1 MSRVRRSSCTALV
14 SLCPRSQNVSFPIR
28 HTALGLI
35 ARRPIHGYAL
45 VQQLQRWSLGPGAV
59 RPSTVYTALS
69 RLERDGLI
77 EPSRSGDAPH
87 GQPRIVYRATPD
99 GEELLD
105 EWLAKPPTSF
115 EELRAR
121 VAVGRPQDLE
131 RLIEYVIAEEQ
142 ACLERLRE
150 LETPPVA
157 VLASRNAPWD
167 ALCGAILGTLDTG
180 ELAGRVKWL
189 QDARDTLRAFRD
201 HPDRAQ

>member
-1 MSRVRRSSCTALV
+1 
-14 SLCPRSQNVSFPIR
+14 VSFPIR
-28 HTALGLI
+28 YTALGLI

-45 VQQLQRWSLGPGAV
+45 VQQLQRWSLGPGGV

-77 EPSRSGDAPH
+77 EPSPSGDAPH

-99 GEELLD
+99 GEDLLD

-115 EELRAR
+115 DELRAR

-131 RLIEYVIAEEQ
+131 RLIAYVTAEEQ
-142 ACLERLRE
+142 SCLERLHE
-150 LETPPVA
+150 LETPPIA
-157 VLASRNAPWD
+157 ALASRNAPWD

-189 QDARDTLRAFRD
+189 QDARDALQAFRD
-201 HPDRAQ
+201 HPDGAG